1 MERIAGG
8 VLHSVTWAMLE
19 MRCASLF
26 FPIFL
31 IAGRVRDRR
40 REEGA
45 ANTTMFMKRRA
56 MIKCHELYPTLLV
69 FISSSQ
75 KALQTSLNRLPLLP
89 RPASSPQS

>member
-26 FPIFL
+26 FFSLFL

-45 ANTTMFMKRRA
+45 GKHHNV
-56 MIKCHELYPTLLV
+56 HEE
-69 FISSSQ
+69 
-75 KALQTSLNRLPLLP
+75 TSHDQMP
-89 RPASSPQS
+89 